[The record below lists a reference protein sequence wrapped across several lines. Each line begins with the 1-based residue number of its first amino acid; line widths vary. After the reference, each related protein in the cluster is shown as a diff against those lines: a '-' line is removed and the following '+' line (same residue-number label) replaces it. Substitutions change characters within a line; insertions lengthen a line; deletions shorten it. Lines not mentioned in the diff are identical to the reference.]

1 MSDDEKSD
9 GFMADRRG
17 LKRAHESPQKNVVL
31 IEGVVP
37 PLRTHVK
44 HGTTIETILHL
55 RIVATLI

>member
-1 MSDDEKSD
+1 M
-9 GFMADRRG
+9 GFFLEFHVDRN
-17 LKRAHESPQKNVVL
+17 PNVQCTQKDVVL

-37 PLRTHVK
+37 PLRTRVK